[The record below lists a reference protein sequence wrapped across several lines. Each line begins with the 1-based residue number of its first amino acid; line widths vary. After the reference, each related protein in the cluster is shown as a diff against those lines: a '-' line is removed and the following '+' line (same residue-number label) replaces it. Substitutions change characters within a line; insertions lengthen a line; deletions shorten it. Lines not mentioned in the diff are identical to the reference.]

1 MRMIRRSFATFAVM
15 EIFVALVLTGC
26 ASKKHEHPT
35 PGAIAGPR
43 RVGTVAVVNDELRF
57 VLVDVGS
64 QYTPPAGMALKSFS
78 GGAETS
84 VLAVSPE
91 KQRPFIA
98 ADIIKGEPKVGDAV
112 EE

>member
-1 MRMIRRSFATFAVM
+1 MARHSFAPLALSAAFFFA
-15 EIFVALVLTGC
+15 GC
-26 ASKKHEHPT
+26 ASKKREHPA
-35 PGAIAGPR
+35 PGASAIAGPR
-43 RVGTVAVVNDELRF
+43 RVGTVAVVNADLRF

-78 GGAETS
+78 GSAETGI
-84 VLAVSPE
+84 LAVSPE

-98 ADIIKGEPKVGDAV
+98 ADIIKGEPKVGDVV